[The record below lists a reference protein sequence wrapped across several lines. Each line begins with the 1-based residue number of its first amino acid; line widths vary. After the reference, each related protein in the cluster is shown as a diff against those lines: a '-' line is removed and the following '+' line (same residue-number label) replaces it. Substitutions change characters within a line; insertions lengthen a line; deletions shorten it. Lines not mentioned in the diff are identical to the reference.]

1 MSLVND
7 MLRDLDVRRREAP
20 TRGLGSE
27 KLVPATE
34 GASIR
39 SSRAK
44 IVALVAS
51 VGVLTLAVIVF
62 LMVTQDG
69 SSGSLAPVQITP
81 NEEATETMVAAD
93 RTATASTAPAS
104 TTTTRTAPAPD
115 STAAVAL
122 APGESQAR
130 PTGTTAAV
138 AVQDTAAL
146 SELEAR
152 LARLEQQNQ
161 ALREQAQ
168 AQSSPSAPVETDWQ
182 PQDWSVD
189 TAPATAQTAT
199 RTLSQDTQAAPVSL
213 QPDVTSSTAAPL
225 TAGGS
230 SSRSPRAMSFEDSD
244 RQQVQLALE
253 QWSSGQRLSAL
264 QTLDSFTFE
273 NAEAHRS
280 RETLAKLLIQQGEN
294 ERALQVVDMGLAIAP
309 RFHGYRKIKARL
321 LLGQGSAEDALA
333 LLNNSAPSV
342 SADPE
347 YHDLLATANLS
358 SQRFDSAVVSY
369 QMLLQHDETVGR
381 WWYGLGASMDAQG
394 RTSEAANAYE
404 RALRSGEL
412 SANLRQNSQQ
422 RLQALRQAAGLN

>member
-93 RTATASTAPAS
+93 RTATASTAPAR
-104 TTTTRTAPAPD
+104 TATTRTAPAPD

-130 PTGTTAAV
+130 PTATTAAI

-189 TAPATAQTAT
+189 TAPATAQAAT

-213 QPDVTSSTAAPL
+213 QPDVTSSTVAPL

-422 RLQALRQAAGLN
+422 RLQA

>member
-93 RTATASTAPAS
+93 RTATASTAPAR
-104 TTTTRTAPAPD
+104 TATTRTAPAPD

-130 PTGTTAAV
+130 PTATTAAV

-189 TAPATAQTAT
+189 TAPATAQAAT

-213 QPDVTSSTAAPL
+213 QPEVASSTVAPL

>member
-1 MSLVND
+1 
-7 MLRDLDVRRREAP
+7 
-20 TRGLGSE
+20 
-27 KLVPATE
+27 
-34 GASIR
+34 
-39 SSRAK
+39 
-44 IVALVAS
+44 
-51 VGVLTLAVIVF
+51 
-62 LMVTQDG
+62 
-69 SSGSLAPVQITP
+69 
-81 NEEATETMVAAD
+81 
-93 RTATASTAPAS
+93 
-104 TTTTRTAPAPD
+104 
-115 STAAVAL
+115 
-122 APGESQAR
+122 
-130 PTGTTAAV
+130 
-138 AVQDTAAL
+138 
-146 SELEAR
+146 
-152 LARLEQQNQ
+152 
-161 ALREQAQ
+161 
-168 AQSSPSAPVETDWQ
+168 
-182 PQDWSVD
+182 
-189 TAPATAQTAT
+189 
-199 RTLSQDTQAAPVSL
+199 
-213 QPDVTSSTAAPL
+213 
-225 TAGGS
+225 
-230 SSRSPRAMSFEDSD
+230 MSFEDSD

-309 RFHGYRKIKARL
+309 RFYGYRKIKARL

>member
-93 RTATASTAPAS
+93 RTATASTAPAR
-104 TTTTRTAPAPD
+104 TATTRTAPAPD

-130 PTGTTAAV
+130 PTATTAAI

-189 TAPATAQTAT
+189 TAPATAQAAT

-213 QPDVTSSTAAPL
+213 QPDVTSSTVAPL